1 MYIMGE
7 NSREDRMKTVKMN
20 DLMVVIFSNKDL
32 GVKYLYDT
40 LETLYSE
47 LKEHKLYIFD
57 LSEIRHL
64 SDEALGSLTFLQG
77 YMKDRKKSLRMY
89 QTRDKLSSVYREMN
103 LDKVMSMAYGTSND
117 LNDDENVVFY
127 IR

>member
-1 MYIMGE
+1 
-7 NSREDRMKTVKMN
+7 MKTVKMN
-20 DLMVVIFSNKDL
+20 DLMVVIFTSKDL

-64 SDEALGSLTFLQG
+64 SDEALGSLTFLQV

-89 QTRDKLSSVYREMN
+89 QTRDKLSTVYREMH
-103 LDKVMSMAYGTSND
+103 LDKVMSMAYGTSTE
-117 LNDDENVVFY
+117 LNDDENMVFY